1 MSEQT
6 REPTTEFFKKHAY
19 FGLRPENVVMF
30 EQSTMPCMDHNGKI
44 ILETPSSIAK
54 APGPHLYH
62 VVFRSM
68 KTINELFHTKLT
80 IITQNSLLWK
90 VLYMSDKPE
99 ARLWWA
105 LQVES
110 D

>member
-30 EQSTMPCMDHNGKI
+30 EQSTMPCIDHNGKI

-54 APGPHLYH
+54 APGLHFPFTIFHSSQSKLL
-62 VVFRSM
+62 
-68 KTINELFHTKLT
+68 KTVYCVKRTAVNQNVIVLF
-80 IITQNSLLWK
+80 SLI
-90 VLYMSDKPE
+90 
-99 ARLWWA
+99 
-105 LQVES
+105 
-110 D
+110 